1 MVFYV
6 FVFMFWGEGYI
17 GFEVLG
23 FSLLSQLFWG
33 LRGSCLGFMLGF
45 YVWFLG

>member
-1 MVFYV
+1 MVFYIS
-6 FVFMFWGEGYI
+6 VFMFWGEGYI

-23 FSLLSQLFWG
+23 FSLLSQLFLGLWG
-33 LRGSCLGFMLGF
+33 LCLGF